1 MVKTAQQE
9 YKGRR
14 WNVRV
19 YSTQYL
25 RNQESQ
31 LTGHCLIVLITLR
44 HSDATMSPRHVHKKS
59 TYLVVQLNVKGSGV
73 SGDRGPLNSLTRG
86 ARQPDGVLARR
97 GDADGVGEA
106 EGSKER
112 HDEGGRVHCG
122 KLMCVIRVVIDVV
135 ESRKSD
141 VGGL

>member
-1 MVKTAQQE
+1 MEHHRVLFDSALEKSRVKAYWPLSYRAHYFTP
-9 YKGRR
+9 
-14 WNVRV
+14 
-19 YSTQYL
+19 
-25 RNQESQ
+25 
-31 LTGHCLIVLITLR
+31 LTPP
-44 HSDATMSPRHVHKKS
+44 SARHVHKKS
-59 TYLVVQLNVKGSGV
+59 THLVVQLNVKGSGV

-122 KLMCVIRVVIDVV
+122 KLMCVLL
-135 ESRKSD
+135 EW
-141 VGGL
+141 